1 MIKVTADTTQN
12 RLHITMIG
20 TLSVEEAQKSKLTI
34 ETTIASLKPG
44 FDVINDISRFI
55 RGDDAAGNV
64 LKEIIIL
71 LIQNRVNRV
80 VRVVGTSKSGLIQFA
95 NNTLQIEQYK
105 IHYVP
110 TLEEAELLLS
120 KSE

>member
-1 MIKVTADTTQN
+1 MIKVTADTAQN
-12 RLHITMIG
+12 RLNITMIG

-34 ETTIASLKPG
+34 ESTIATLKPG

-95 NNTLQIEQYK
+95 NNTLQIDQYK
-105 IHYVP
+105 ISYVP

>member
-1 MIKVTADTTQN
+1 MIKITADTAKN
-12 RLHITMIG
+12 RLCITMIG
-20 TLSVEEAQKSKLTI
+20 ILPIEEAQKSKHSI
-34 ETTIASLKPG
+34 ETAIASLKPG

-55 RGDDAAGNV
+55 RGDDASGNV

-105 IHYVP
+105 ISYVP